1 MQDCKRKRIRKNSDG
16 SYNQDDIDHNDKCAK
31 KYMLRDNSW
40 IKKSRRRKSKKK
52 SRRRKSRRRRSKKK
66 SMRRKSR
73 RRRSKK
79 KSMRRKSKKKSRRR
93 KSRMRRSKK
102 KSRRRKSRMRRSKKK
117 SRRRKSRRNINMNFD
132 KPIRR
137 SKRIRRPSSRMMD
150 YKEEERKIRRRVS
163 SRNRSRSPRP
173 PRSPSEACKLM
184 LLQAKIFI
192 KNNNIMLKNEKESQ
206 NTMKVLKIEFN
217 KCNSRRQNCMGLKR
231 ALMKLKTLENEKQRL
246 TDIRENALIA
256 ARTYSSDCTEAAMRT
271 DSQIVSM
278 PDYYLGED
286 SDTGYTSGLGLSG
299 SSSSNNGSDSGGDN
313 LNSLPFYQM

>member
-1 MQDCKRKRIRKNSDG
+1 MKDCKRKRIRKNSDG
-16 SYNQDDIDHNDKCAK
+16 SYNQSDIDHNDKCAK

-40 IKKSRRRKSKKK
+40 MK
-52 SRRRKSRRRRSKKK
+52 KSRRRRSKKK
-66 SMRRKSR
+66 SRRKSRRRRSRRRRSKKKSR

-79 KSMRRKSKKKSRRR
+79 KSRRR
-93 KSRMRRSKK
+93 R
-102 KSRRRKSRMRRSKKK
+102 
-117 SRRRKSRRNINMNFD
+117 SRRNINMNFD
-132 KPIRR
+132 KPVRR

-150 YKEEERKIRRRVS
+150 YKEEERKVRRRVS
-163 SRNRSRSPRP
+163 SRNSSRPPRP
-173 PRSPSEACKLM
+173 PRSPREACKLM

-192 KNNNIMLKNEKESQ
+192 KNNNIMLKKEKESQ
-206 NTMKVLKIEFN
+206 DTMKVLKIEFN

-256 ARTYSSDCTEAAMRT
+256 ARTYSRDCTEAAMRT

-286 SDTGYTSGLGLSG
+286 SDTGYTSGLGRSG
-299 SSSSNNGSDSGGDN
+299 SSSNNGSDSGGDN